1 MIGLTARWIAST
13 ALGLGCLACGDGSS
27 GWILRRSAVGS
38 ADGGAQPADASAASD
53 AAIDASDD
61 DAEMAELPD
70 ADVFTEACSPEV
82 SVDNLTADGNG
93 ALFDEAFPAP
103 EAALVEIAKQVCA
116 LLYKEPHEVPASPP
130 IVLVIDD
137 FFGIGEIGITAPV
150 IYIRLSSLHMQSAA
164 AEGKDVRAE
173 IAGDLHYLLAID
185 YELDDEN
192 PSAVRW
198 VLEGIAAW
206 TRYRAGYTSIDERLR
221 GGSPIDDPKTAG
233 FFFDWLERA
242 YPDAIYQLNQSL
254 DPNDGIQ
261 WSERVFETITGR
273 DLNALWDEY
282 QDTL

>member
-1 MIGLTARWIAST
+1 MIGPTARWIASA
-13 ALGLGCLACGDGSS
+13 ALSLCCFACGDGSS
-27 GWILRRSAVGS
+27 RWILRRSAVV
-38 ADGGAQPADASAASD
+38 PADSAIDDASLDAAAPLDAGSD
-53 AAIDASDD
+53 ADA
-61 DAEMAELPD
+61 LPD
-70 ADVFTEACSPEV
+70 ADAFTDACSPEV
-82 SVDNLTADGNG
+82 TVDNLTADGNG
-93 ALFDEAFPAP
+93 ALFDQAFPAP
-103 EAALVEIAKQVCA
+103 EEALVEIAKQVCA

-173 IAGDLHYLLAID
+173 IEGDLHYLLAID

-206 TRYRAGYTSIDERLR
+206 TRYRAGYTSLDERR
-221 GGSPIDDPKTAG
+221 PGGNPIDDPKTAG
-233 FFFDWLERA
+233 FFFDWVDRSH
-242 YPDAIYQLNQSL
+242 PDAIYHLNQSL

-261 WSERVFETITGR
+261 WSERIFETITGR
-273 DLNALWDEY
+273 DLTTLWAEY
-282 QDTL
+282 QETL

>member
-1 MIGLTARWIAST
+1 MIERTARWLAST

-27 GWILRRSAVGS
+27 GWILRRSAIGS
-38 ADGGAQPADASAASD
+38 ADGGPQRPDASAASD
-53 AAIDASDD
+53 AALDASDD
-61 DAEMAELPD
+61 AGSDALPD
-70 ADVFTEACSPEV
+70 ADAFTQACSPEV

-93 ALFDEAFPAP
+93 ALFDEAFPTP

-116 LLYKEPHEVPASPP
+116 LLYKDPREVPPSPP

-164 AEGKDVRAE
+164 AEGKDVHAE

-185 YELDDEN
+185 YELDNEN
-192 PSAVRW
+192 PSAARW

-206 TRYRAGYTSIDERLR
+206 TRYRAGYTSIDERLP

-233 FFFDWLERA
+233 FFFDWLDRG
-242 YPDAIYQLNQSL
+242 YPDAVYQLNQSL
-254 DPNDGIQ
+254 DPNDGIE
-261 WSERVFETITGR
+261 WSERIFEIITGR
-273 DLNALWDEY
+273 DLNMLWADYQEAL
-282 QDTL
+282 

>member
-1 MIGLTARWIAST
+1 MAGA
-13 ALGLGCLACGDGSS
+13 ALSLSCLACGDGSS
-27 GWILRRSAVGS
+27 RWILRRSAVEP
-38 ADGGAQPADASAASD
+38 ADGSPQGADASTVSDAASD
-53 AAIDASDD
+53 AGDDASI
-61 DAEMAELPD
+61 EPLPD
-70 ADVFTEACSPEV
+70 ADAFTQACSPEV

-93 ALFDEAFPAP
+93 ALFDRAFPEP
-103 EAALVEIAKQVCA
+103 EEALVEIAKQVCA

-185 YELDDEN
+185 YELDDED
-192 PSAVRW
+192 PSSVRW

-206 TRYRAGYTSIDERLR
+206 TRYRAGYTPIDERLP
-221 GGSPIDDPKTAG
+221 GGNPIDDPKTAG
-233 FFFDWLERA
+233 FFFDWLDRT
-242 YPDAIYQLNQSL
+242 YPDAIYRLNQSL
-254 DPNDGIQ
+254 DPTDGVR
-261 WSERVFETITGR
+261 WSEHIFETISGR
-273 DLNALWDEY
+273 DLNALWSAY